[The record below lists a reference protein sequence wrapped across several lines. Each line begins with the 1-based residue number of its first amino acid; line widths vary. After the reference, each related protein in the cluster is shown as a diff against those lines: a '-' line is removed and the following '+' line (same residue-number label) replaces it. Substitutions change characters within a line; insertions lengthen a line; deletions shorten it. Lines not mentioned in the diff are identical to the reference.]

1 MKKKFIEIKNKF
13 INFNEVV
20 SVSCDGGGR
29 SFFVLFKN
37 GKEIYIEIS
46 SEREYLDFID
56 CFRGL
61 QN

>member
-1 MKKKFIEIKNKF
+1 MKSLLCLATAVV
-13 INFNEVV
+13 EV
-20 SVSCDGGGR
+20 
-29 SFFVLFKN
+29 FFVLFKN